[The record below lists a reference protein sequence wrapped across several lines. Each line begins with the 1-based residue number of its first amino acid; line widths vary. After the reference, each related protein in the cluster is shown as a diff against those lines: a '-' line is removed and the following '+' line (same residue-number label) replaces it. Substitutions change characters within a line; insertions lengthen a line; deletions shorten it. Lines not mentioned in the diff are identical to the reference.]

1 MFLNLD
7 FVRLFARK
15 IYFFIVCFIA
25 GNYKQTGGRASASAN
40 FANSG
45 RNFQNWAFNLTFLN
59 ARSTYTRN
67 IFQINSDQST
77 SQPLLTTMISSF
89 LAIRL
94 NYLFYNIQLH
104 IIILWFWKAF
114 LRLRLSGLSRTV
126 STTAFH
132 YKLFFLCKAILPIKF
147 LTARFLPTRRWLLLL
162 ERVADP

>member
-1 MFLNLD
+1 MQTFVKISEDVKRRGNPGTAAYIVFLSIPINDTHVLLNLD

-89 LAIRL
+89 LAFRL

-126 STTAFH
+126 STMAFH
-132 YKLFFLCKAILPIKF
+132 Y
-147 LTARFLPTRRWLLLL
+147 
-162 ERVADP
+162 

>member
-89 LAIRL
+89 LAFRL

-114 LRLRLSGLSRTV
+114 LTGSVDWAGLFLPWLFITS
-126 STTAFH
+126 S
-132 YKLFFLCKAILPIKF
+132 FFLCKAILPIKF

>member
-1 MFLNLD
+1 MLSEGAIQVRLHIWSFFRFLRTHVFLNLD

-15 IYFFIVCFIA
+15 IYFYIVCFIA
-25 GNYKQTGGRASASAN
+25 GNYKQTDGRASTSAN

-77 SQPLLTTMISSF
+77 SQPLLTTKVSSF
-89 LAIRL
+89 LAFRL

-104 IIILWFWKAF
+104 IIIL
-114 LRLRLSGLSRTV
+114 
-126 STTAFH
+126 
-132 YKLFFLCKAILPIKF
+132 
-147 LTARFLPTRRWLLLL
+147 
-162 ERVADP
+162 